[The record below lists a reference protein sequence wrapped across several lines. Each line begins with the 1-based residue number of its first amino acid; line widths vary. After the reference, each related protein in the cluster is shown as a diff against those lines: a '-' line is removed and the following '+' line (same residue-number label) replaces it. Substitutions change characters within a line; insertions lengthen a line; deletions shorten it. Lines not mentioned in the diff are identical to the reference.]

1 MPRITKFPPFGKRFF
16 RRARKLVGRCHF
28 EHFWRAVCAIA
39 SLHGRRSIQR
49 LRDLLG
55 GYRTRQAIASFLNHA
70 TWNAPGLLRETALD
84 TLQRLGYRPGDTVYV
99 VLDDTQKRKRGKVMA
114 AVSKIFLHAEK
125 AFAKGHTVLGCA
137 LLYRGVLIP
146 YAVRLW
152 ATPECCAGTQAEPD
166 PEDRVPFRKLT
177 ALGAEV
183 VQGVTLPA
191 GARAVVLFDSYYLC
205 AAVVTAC
212 QARRWPFVSV
222 AKKNRNFAPDGRRR
236 DKRKLGPYGRNV
248 LDRCGRRCEVGGKE
262 HRLAERV
269 GWLSKVG
276 RVKLVFSRRPRERSW
291 VVLVT
296 DQTRWGMRTVLSHY
310 LLRWPIEL
318 LFKASKQYLG
328 LGDYQVLRYRGVVRY
343 LHLVLIAYLLLTHL
357 AICGP
362 GAQADVSGRGE
373 LRLPSIPELQERL
386 RGLLWDSILT
396 DLGKRKQTRAA
407 AKKLREAV
415 ML

>member
-1 MPRITKFPPFGKRFF
+1 M
-16 RRARKLVGRCHF
+16 
-28 EHFWRAVCAIA
+28 
-39 SLHGRRSIQR
+39 S
-49 LRDLLG
+49 
-55 GYRTRQAIASFLNHA
+55 
-70 TWNAPGLLRETALD
+70 
-84 TLQRLGYRPGDTVYV
+84 
-99 VLDDTQKRKRGKVMA
+99 
-114 AVSKIFLHAEK
+114 
-125 AFAKGHTVLGCA
+125 
-137 LLYRGVLIP
+137 
-146 YAVRLW
+146 
-152 ATPECCAGTQAEPD
+152 
-166 PEDRVPFRKLT
+166 
-177 ALGAEV
+177 
-183 VQGVTLPA
+183 
-191 GARAVVLFDSYYLC
+191 
-205 AAVVTAC
+205 
-212 QARRWPFVSV
+212 
-222 AKKNRNFAPDGRRR
+222 
-236 DKRKLGPYGRNV
+236 
-248 LDRCGRRCEVGGKE
+248 GKE

-318 LFKASKQYLG
+318 LFKAAKQYLG

-396 DLGKRKQTRAA
+396 DMGKRKQTRAA